1 MAKYVK
7 KPVVIEAYQTDKEMI
22 IHTLE
27 GDMKASVGDYI
38 ITGVHGEQY
47 PCKPDIFQEIYQPLE
62 DKIQYT
68 HELVDGEMP
77 TLKECLMKG
86 GTHEHVRP
94 RESNLTFGEMLEYLK
109 QGRECYRRG
118 WNGKNQFIVLG
129 TAISYVNPTGYRTN
143 SYHHTMGSKAIVFV
157 GIQGEQVGWLA
168 SQADMLSDDW
178 AVKPP
183 TSEYNCCG

>member
-7 KPVVIEAYQTDKEMI
+7 KPVVIEAYQADKEMI
-22 IHTLE
+22 IHTLK

-47 PCKPDIFQEIYQPLE
+47 PCKPDIFKETYQPLE
-62 DKIQYT
+62 DKTQYT
-68 HELVDGEMP
+68 HKLVDGEMP

-86 GTHEHVRP
+86 GTHEHEWP
-94 RESNLTFGEMLEYLK
+94 RENNLTFGEMLEYLK

-118 WNGKNQFIVLG
+118 WNGKDQYIFLG
-129 TAISYVNPTGYRTN
+129 MEISYVDHTGYRAK

-157 GIQGEQVGWLA
+157 GTQGVQVGWLA
-168 SQADMLSDDW
+168 SQSDMLSDDW
-178 AVKPP
+178 AVKP
-183 TSEYNCCG
+183 TGEYNCCG

>member
-47 PCKPDIFQEIYQPLE
+47 PCKPDIFEETYESVE
-62 DKIQYT
+62 DK
-68 HELVDGEMP
+68 HVDES
-77 TLKECLMKG
+77 EF

-94 RESNLTFGEMLEYLK
+94 RENNLTFGEMLEYLK

-118 WNGKNQFIVLG
+118 WNGKDQYIFLG
-129 TAISYVNPTGYRTN
+129 MEISYVDHTGYRAK
-143 SYHHTMGSKAIVFV
+143 SYHHTMGNKAIVFV
-157 GIQGEQVGWLA
+157 GTQGVQVGWLA
-168 SQADMLSDDW
+168 SQADKLSDDW
-178 AVKPP
+178 AVKP
-183 TSEYNCCG
+183 TGEYNCCG